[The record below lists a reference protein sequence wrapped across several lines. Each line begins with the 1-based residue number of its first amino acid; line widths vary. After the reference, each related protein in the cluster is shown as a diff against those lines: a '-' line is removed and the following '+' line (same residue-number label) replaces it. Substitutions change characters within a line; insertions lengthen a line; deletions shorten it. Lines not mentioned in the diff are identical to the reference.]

1 MYSILV
7 GYKFANKK
15 NIKIFS
21 CNFCNNTN
29 YSTFVRL
36 ETKYFSTLNKSCMEF
51 LINSLLGG
59 GGGLLMGML
68 GKGSNYGQVGNA
80 VAGVVGGNVGGSLLA
95 PLLAPVLGAVATG
108 GDWKSMLMSAVGG
121 MAMTYISSFIKNKA
135 NTTT

>member
-1 MYSILV
+1 
-7 GYKFANKK
+7 
-15 NIKIFS
+15 
-21 CNFCNNTN
+21 
-29 YSTFVRL
+29 
-36 ETKYFSTLNKSCMEF
+36 MEF

-121 MAMTYISSFIKNKA
+121 VAMTYISSFIKNKA